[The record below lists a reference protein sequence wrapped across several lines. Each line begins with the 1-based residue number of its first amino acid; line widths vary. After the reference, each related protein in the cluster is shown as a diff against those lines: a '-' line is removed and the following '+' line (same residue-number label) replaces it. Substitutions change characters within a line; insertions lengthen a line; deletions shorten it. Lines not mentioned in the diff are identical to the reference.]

1 MWWRHFTAV
10 QHSMC
15 LYNVTRQEFCLD
27 LTLVPEKL
35 LLTVVR
41 VLVFVCFH
49 GNYLQ
54 VAVKSGE
61 LGGRLK

>member
-1 MWWRHFTAV
+1 VELAFNC
-10 QHSMC
+10 MC
-15 LYNVTRQEFCLD
+15 LYNVTRQDFSLD
-27 LTLVPEKL
+27 LALVPEKL

-41 VLVFVCFH
+41 VLVYVCFH

-61 LGGRLK
+61 LGGRFK